1 MRFIMFFVFGIC
13 FAYASV
19 AINNAGVKEL
29 SSLSGIGEKK
39 AQEIV
44 TYRKTHGCFNSIQDL
59 TKVKGIGA
67 KTIEKNKDSLVLGKC
82 EK

>member
-1 MRFIMFFVFGIC
+1 MRFVFLFLMSLC

-29 SSLSGIGEKK
+29 SSLNGIGEKK

-44 TYRKTHGCFNSIQDL
+44 SYRKAHGCFNSIQDL
-59 TKVKGIGA
+59 TKVKGIGS
-67 KTIEKNKDSLVLGKC
+67 KTIEKNKGSLVLGECK
-82 EK
+82 K